1 MATVNTL
8 KTRILNKYDLLA
20 NYSNFTPLK
29 GEVCVAVIGEE
40 TTTNKGLNGDVT
52 KKPIVGI
59 KVVTAKLLLMTYLGF
74 RLLLVTFLLSLR
86 VLLMKLSS
94 ISLLML

>member
-1 MATVNTL
+1 MAEVNTI

-40 TTTNKGLNGDVT
+40 TTTNKGFVGDTAKTPV
-52 KKPIVGI
+52 VGI
-59 KVVTAKLLLMTYLGF
+59 
-74 RLLLVTFLLSLR
+74 
-86 VLLMKLSS
+86 
-94 ISLLML
+94 